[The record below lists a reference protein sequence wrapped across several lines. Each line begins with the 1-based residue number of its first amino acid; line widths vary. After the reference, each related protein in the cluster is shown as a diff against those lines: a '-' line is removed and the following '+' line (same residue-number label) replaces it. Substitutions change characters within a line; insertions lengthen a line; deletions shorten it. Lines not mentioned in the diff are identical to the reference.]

1 MKFCQ
6 FIEYDIRN
14 IFLEQ
19 SYIKFGDDTSPKLF
33 LKNQNWAYLW
43 VNSQKFY
50 SAYFCSM
57 SNSKTDKMYR
67 N

>member
-33 LKNQNWAYLW
+33 
-43 VNSQKFY
+43 
-50 SAYFCSM
+50 
-57 SNSKTDKMYR
+57 SKKSKLGISLGQQSEILFSLLLLYVQLED
-67 N
+67 